1 MFKQVKR
8 FMRDEEG
15 ATAIEYG
22 LIVGLIAVVLI
33 GIFTVLGT
41 GLGDLFTSAS
51 DGVSTAVT
59 ASEAGGT

>member
-33 GIFTVLGT
+33 VIFTTLGE

-51 DGVSTAVT
+51 DGVSTAVESST
-59 ASEAGGT
+59 TGGS